1 MIAGFNTDITFEGV
15 TYHVQTEDKG
25 LDNPLIISLVY
36 LGGKVIASKR
46 SKYGDIIADKFDE
59 EVLAERLKRQ
69 HRLICAAIQ
78 VGRIEELKQMTAKN
92 SIEPKKKSL
101 LKEKSEKSLDQSCQE
116 QKAKMIE
123 QEQKAKMIEIVL
135 NGEVKKVDDQINL
148 LKLLEEFGLP
158 MERIAIELNKNVVR
172 RKEWE
177 ATKVAERDKI
187 EVIHFVGGG

>member
-36 LGGKVIASKR
+36 LGGKVVASKR

-123 QEQKAKMIEIVL
+123 IVL